1 MNSPRH
7 QSIEPIPSILLDEFL
22 ACLKPYQAEVSG
34 GTHYGILAQELE
46 DSAVGAQFIL
56 EEDGEK
62 WVNFGAMMP
71 LVLAALSRMDQRLQ
85 ELEVM
90 LEPGPGKDQYAC

>member
-1 MNSPRH
+1 MSKWNK
-7 QSIEPIPSILLDEFL
+7 QDIEPIPSILLDEFM
-22 ACLKPYQAEVSG
+22 ARLKPYQTEQGDHV
-34 GTHYGILAQELE
+34 HYGILAQELE
-46 DSAVGAQFIL
+46 QSEIGSQFIL

-71 LVLAALSRMDQRLQ
+71 TVLAAMARMDQRLQ